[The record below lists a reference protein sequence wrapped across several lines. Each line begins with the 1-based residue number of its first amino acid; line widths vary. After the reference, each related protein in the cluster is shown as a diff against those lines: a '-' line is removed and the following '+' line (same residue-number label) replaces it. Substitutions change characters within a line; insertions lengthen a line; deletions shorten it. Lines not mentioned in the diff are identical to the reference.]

1 MVKSVAV
8 LAVVGLYL
16 GLMGSGEALAA
27 DFSTASTLPHTII
40 INRMGEVN
48 GFGFGRD
55 VCPIGCTL
63 PMPPVGS
70 NDPPPFDAPDSPC
83 VLTQSWTH
91 DFSADLPEGAQV
103 ISAVLVVNA
112 AGIQPEIFASGLTAD
127 SRMMSLSAFNQ
138 GALGSG
144 LVPVPLIVSDLA
156 EGLLHVN
163 IQKGIRTRTSTV
175 CDDQFYDSSVL
186 IMLVKLP

>member
-48 GFGFGRD
+48 GFGFGAD

-83 VLTQSWTH
+83 VLDPKLDTRLQRGPTGGGS
-91 DFSADLPEGAQV
+91 DDLSRIGGQCGGDSARDLRQWADRG
-103 ISAVLVVNA
+103 
-112 AGIQPEIFASGLTAD
+112 FASDVAVYL
-127 SRMMSLSAFNQ
+127 
-138 GALGSG
+138 
-144 LVPVPLIVSDLA
+144 
-156 EGLLHVN
+156 
-163 IQKGIRTRTSTV
+163 
-175 CDDQFYDSSVL
+175 
-186 IMLVKLP
+186 